1 MSGLLAAVLAFG
13 ILLVAQ
19 FVVWRVVRPA
29 GHYLPLLG
37 LYAVALVVTVAICRA
52 LADLPLAAA
61 WLVPGTI
68 RDAVNFLTL
77 YTAATMAYIVTYSAV
92 QADSPSMMILL
103 QIEQGGATGLP
114 RETMTAALGDSVVVV
129 PRLQDLVTG
138 GLATID
144 THQRYVITAR
154 GRVLARL
161 YIAYRAL
168 LKMEKGG

>member
-1 MSGLLAAVLAFG
+1 MSGLLAATLAFG
-13 ILLVAQ
+13 ILLAAQ
-19 FVVWRVVRPA
+19 FAVWRVVRPA

-37 LYAVALVVTVAICRA
+37 LYAVSLVVTVGICAA
-52 LADLPLAAA
+52 LGDLPEAAA

-103 QIEQGGATGLP
+103 QIEEAGAPGLA
-114 RETMTAALGDSVVVV
+114 RDAIVTSLGDSVVVV
-129 PRLQDLVTG
+129 PRLEDLVTG

-144 THQRYVITAR
+144 SHRRYVITAR
-154 GRVLARL
+154 GAMLARL

>member
-1 MSGLLAAVLAFG
+1 MSGVLAAVLAFVL
-13 ILLVAQ
+13 LLVAQ
-19 FVVWRVVRPA
+19 FFVWRFVRPS

-37 LYAVALVVTVAICRA
+37 LYVVALIVTLGAFRSLGDV
-52 LADLPLAAA
+52 PLAAA

-68 RDAVNFLTL
+68 RDAVNFITL

-103 QIEQGGATGLP
+103 AVEQSGRAGLR
-114 RETMTAALGDSVVVV
+114 RESMMTSLGDSVVVL
-129 PRLQDLVTG
+129 PRLHDLVTG

-144 THQRYVITAR
+144 AHQRYVITPR
-154 GRVLARL
+154 GAMLARL
-161 YIAYRAL
+161 YIAYRVL